1 MRIVPVNGLE
11 LAVEVHG
18 DPDGLPLVLVSGM
31 GQHLVG
37 WHPELLASMVRRGY
51 RVIVFDNRDVGH
63 STHLDWHGEP
73 DLLAIVNGET
83 ELAPYRLED
92 LAADTLGLMDVL
104 GLDSAHVLGLSLGGM
119 VAQILALT
127 SPERVRS
134 ITSVMSHPGDPT
146 VKPTDEAVDLLLRP
160 SPTNLAEFVLAAE
173 ESARVIG
180 SPEFALDVEW
190 LRTRSAVLWERRQ
203 NPAGVARQLAAVLVA
218 PNRTEALR
226 ALRVPAL
233 VVHGTLDPLIP
244 VRGGRLTAAAI
255 PSAELM
261 EIDGMGHDLPRQI
274 WSRLLDRLEDVTHHG
289 ETVRADAARTRAP
302 DSMVRTPVSP
312 P

>member
-37 WHPELLASMVRRGY
+37 WHPDLLASMVRRGY
-51 RVIVFDNRDVGH
+51 RVIVFDNRDVGY
-63 STHLDWHGEP
+63 STQLDWHGPP
-73 DLLAIVNGET
+73 DLLAIVNGRT

-104 GLDSAHVLGLSLGGM
+104 ELESAHVLGVSLGGM
-119 VAQILALT
+119 VAQILALA

-146 VKPTDEAVDLLLRP
+146 VKPSDEAVDLLLRP
-160 SPTNLAEFVLAAE
+160 SPTNLAEFIVAAE

-180 SPEFALDVEW
+180 SPEFPLDVEW

-218 PNRTEALR
+218 SDRTEALR
-226 ALRVPAL
+226 ALRVPTL

-289 ETVRADAARTRAP
+289 ETVRADA
-302 DSMVRTPVSP
+302 VRSTLRSPVSP